1 MSLLSN
7 FLGTENYDF
16 MESPMFR
23 ELIENLK
30 QEAAEE
36 KNKFVYTIDTVSDF
50 TYQNNTLISGNG
62 QYNKIYRKNTDKFTV
77 YKCGEDKKVDMK
89 KGAYKDYPKINS
101 DRKENREVAA

>member
-36 KNKFVYTIDTVSDF
+36 KNKFVTLLILFLILRTKTI
-50 TYQNNTLISGNG
+50 L
-62 QYNKIYRKNTDKFTV
+62 
-77 YKCGEDKKVDMK
+77 
-89 KGAYKDYPKINS
+89 
-101 DRKENREVAA
+101 